1 MASTSETGHAKN
13 IANFQDLISF
23 CQGYGASYN
32 PTKESLKIPQLLAL
46 YQLAQ
51 DKLNATK
58 TQKTAFDTATNERRN
73 TFDNLKPLATK
84 IINAFAVSGADTLAI
99 ADAKTVNKKLQGAS
113 SKKATTE
120 QTTPENTP
128 TTNSIST
135 SQQSYDRL
143 IDHFANLI
151 QVVEQNTNY
160 TPNETELQVATLQ
173 TKLTELQT
181 KNTNLINA
189 YTGYSNAM
197 IDRNQTLY
205 NPLTGLVQTSKEVKQ
220 YVKSVF
226 GANSPQYKQVSG
238 LEFKV
243 IKKD

>member
-1 MASTSETGHAKN
+1 MTGV
-13 IANFQDLISF
+13 QT
-23 CQGYGASYN
+23 C
-32 PTKESLKIPQLLAL
+32 AL
-46 YQLAQ
+46 PICFPVTIY
-51 DKLNATK
+51 
-58 TQKTAFDTATNERRN
+58 
-73 TFDNLKPLATK
+73 
-84 IINAFAVSGADTLAI
+84 
-99 ADAKTVNKKLQGAS
+99 AS

-120 QTTPENTP
+120 ETDTENAP
-128 TTNSIST
+128 VTNSIST

-151 QVVEQNTNY
+151 QVVGQNTIY

-173 TKLTELQT
+173 TKLAELQT

-197 IDRNQTLY
+197 IDRNQVLY

-243 IKKD
+243 INKD

>member
-1 MASTSETGHAKN
+1 MASTSETGYAKN
-13 IANFQDLISF
+13 IANFQNLISF

-32 PTKESLKIPQLLAL
+32 PTKESLKIPQLKAL
-46 YQLAQ
+46 HQVAQ

-58 TQKTAFDTATNERRN
+58 TQKTTFDNATNERRN
-73 TFDNLKPLATK
+73 TFANLKPLATK

-99 ADAKTVNKKLQGAS
+99 ADAKTVNKKLQGTT
-113 SKKATTE
+113 SKKSTTE
-120 QTTPENTP
+120 ETNPKNTP

-173 TKLTELQT
+173 TKLAELQT
-181 KNTNLINA
+181 KNSNLINA

-197 IDRNQTLY
+197 IERNQTLY

>member
-23 CQGYGASYN
+23 CQGYATSYN
-32 PTKESLKIPQLLAL
+32 PTKESLKIPQLQAL

-58 TQKTAFDTATNERRN
+58 TQKTTFDNATNDRRN
-73 TFDNLKPLATK
+73 TFANLKPLPTK
-84 IINAFAVSGADTLAI
+84 IINAFAVSGADNLAI
-99 ADAKTVNKKLQGAS
+99 ADAKTVNKKLQGTS
-113 SKKATTE
+113 SKKTTTDE
-120 QTTPENTP
+120 ANPENTP
-128 TTNSIST
+128 VTNSIST

-160 TPNETELQVATLQ
+160 THNETELQVATLQ
-173 TKLTELQT
+173 TNLAELQT
-181 KNTNLINA
+181 KNTNIINA

-197 IDRNQTLY
+197 IERNQTLY

-220 YVKSVF
+220 YIKSVF

>member
-1 MASTSETGHAKN
+1 MGKSSPATGYNLPPLGELK
-13 IANFQDLISF
+13 
-23 CQGYGASYN
+23 GA
-32 PTKESLKIPQLLAL
+32 
-46 YQLAQ
+46 
-51 DKLNATK
+51 
-58 TQKTAFDTATNERRN
+58 
-73 TFDNLKPLATK
+73 
-84 IINAFAVSGADTLAI
+84 
-99 ADAKTVNKKLQGAS
+99 
-113 SKKATTE
+113 
-120 QTTPENTP
+120 
-128 TTNSIST
+128 ST

-143 IDHFANLI
+143 IDHFVNLI

-173 TKLTELQT
+173 TKLTELQA

-226 GANSPQYKQVSG
+226 GANSPQYKQLSKIQFVSR
-238 LEFKV
+238 
-243 IKKD
+243 